1 MYIKDHAIAE
11 KSMDKDG
18 KWIAGWGTSPVDF
31 YISLKDYLKRDV
43 SLFNVLKPG
52 TTTRTEFTVTA
63 SGKMIRLF
71 FSNEYGKTPVTIHSV
86 SIARTE
92 PMVIG
97 GIIGGTAQNVTF
109 DGGKTTLII
118 PAGKTVVSDEIEF
131 PTSALEKLSVS
142 MFFESKTVVNTSGLY
157 SAVTYISNKV
167 KVPQINKP
175 SLRSPKKLCLTSGS
189 MACNFVPFLCGI
201 DVLSE
206 SKDAYSI
213 VMFGDSTFC
222 NDAFIH
228 LTERILTT
236 GHTDISV
243 VNKAISGNKLLHR
256 GYGLIGNFYGD
267 SAISRFSRDVLG
279 QSGVKAVIVKIGI
292 NDITHPNIVSMKG
305 KVPVVTAKDMTDA
318 YTLLAERAHENGIKI
333 FLSKIAPWNGY
344 ERNFL
349 GKKGDLTWTKE
360 QYDFC
365 CEVNRWIE
373 NNDVCDGFIDTDEL
387 ADPNDITRL
396 YKPFTTDCMHFSPL
410 GAIAFSDITDLKML
424 GIDGEAQILIDTKYR
439 YFPREMNLRTEESG
453 DFGEQFEQI
462 KGFVSQLTDHMRFKT
477 GK

>member
-1 MYIKDHAIAE
+1 MYIKDHAMAV
-11 KSMDKDG
+11 KSTNKDG

-31 YISLKDYLKRDV
+31 YISLKDYLKKDI
-43 SLFNVLKPG
+43 SLFNVLKAG

-63 SGKMIRLF
+63 SGKMIRLY
-71 FSNEYGKTPVTIHSV
+71 FSNEYGKTPVTIDAV

-92 PMVIG
+92 PVDTAC
-97 GIIGGTAQNVTF
+97 IIGGTTQNVTF
-109 DGGKTTLII
+109 DGGKTSLTIS
-118 PAGKTVVSDEIEF
+118 AGETVVSDEIEF

-142 MFFESKTVVNTSGLY
+142 MFFKNQTVVNTSGLY
-157 SAVTYISNKV
+157 SAVTYLSNKV
-167 KVPQINKP
+167 RYPQINK
-175 SLRSPKKLCLTSGS
+175 SNLRSPKKLCLSSGS
-189 MACNFVPFLCGI
+189 MACNLVPFFCGI

-228 LTERILTT
+228 LTERIIAT
-236 GHTDISV
+236 GHSDISV
-243 VNKAISGNKLLHR
+243 VNKAISGNKLLNR

-267 SAISRFSRDVLG
+267 SAVTRFSRDVLG

-292 NDITHPNIVSMKG
+292 NDITHPNILSMKG
-305 KVPVVTAKDMTDA
+305 QVPIVSVQEMIDA
-318 YTLLAERAHENGIKI
+318 YTLLAKQAHENGIRI

-365 CEVNRWIE
+365 CELNRWIE
-373 NNDVCDGFIDTDEL
+373 NNDICDGFIETDEL

-410 GAIAFSDITDLKML
+410 GAIAFSDIIDLPLL
-424 GIDGEAQILIDTKYR
+424 GIDGEAPMLIDTKYR

-462 KGFVSQLTDHMRFKT
+462 RGFISQMTDHMKLKMRK
-477 GK
+477 

>member
-1 MYIKDHAIAE
+1 MYIKNHAMAE
-11 KSMDKDG
+11 KSTNKDG

-31 YISLKDYLKRDV
+31 YISLKDYLKKDI
-43 SLFNVLKPG
+43 SLFNVLKAG

-63 SGKMIRLF
+63 SGKMIRLS
-71 FSNEYGKTPVTIHSV
+71 FSNEYGKTPVTIDAV

-92 PMVIG
+92 PVEPA

-109 DGGKTTLII
+109 DGGKTSLTI

-142 MFFESKTVVNTSGLY
+142 MFFENQTVVNTSGLY
-157 SAVTYISNKV
+157 SAVTYTSKKV
-167 KVPQINKP
+167 KYSQINKS
-175 SLRSPKKLCLTSGS
+175 SLRSPKKLCLSSGT
-189 MACNFVPFLCGI
+189 MACNFIPFLCGI

-206 SKDAYSI
+206 SENAYSI

-228 LTERILTT
+228 LTERILSA

-243 VNKAISGNKLLHR
+243 VNKSISGNKLLHQ
-256 GYGLIGNFYGD
+256 GGGLIGNFYGD
-267 SAISRFSRDVLG
+267 SAISRFERDVLN
-279 QSGVKAVIVKIGI
+279 QAGVKTVIIKLGI
-292 NDITHPNIVSMKG
+292 NDITHPNILSMKG
-305 KVPVVTAKDMTDA
+305 KVPTVTAKQITDG
-318 YTLLAERAHENGIKI
+318 YTLLAERAHEKGIKVY
-333 FLSKIAPWNGY
+333 LSKIAPWNGY
-344 ERNFL
+344 EREIL
-349 GKKGDLTWTKE
+349 GKKGDLTWTKD
-360 QYDFC
+360 QYDYC

-396 YKPFTTDCMHFSPL
+396 YRPFTTDCMHFSPL
-410 GAIAFSDITDLKML
+410 GAIAFSDIIDLPIL
-424 GIDGEAQILIDTKYR
+424 GIDGEAPMLIDTKYR

-462 KGFVSQLTDHMRFKT
+462 KGFISQMTDHMRLKM
-477 GK
+477 KK

>member
-1 MYIKDHAIAE
+1 MYIKNHAMAE
-11 KSMDKDG
+11 KSTNKDG

-31 YISLKDYLKRDV
+31 YISLKDYLKKDI
-43 SLFNVLKPG
+43 SLFNVLKAG

-63 SGKMIRLF
+63 SGKMIRLS
-71 FSNEYGKTPVTIHSV
+71 FSNEYGKTPVTIDAV

-92 PMVIG
+92 PVEPA

-109 DGGKTTLII
+109 DGGKTSLTI

-142 MFFESKTVVNTSGLY
+142 MFFENQTVVNTSGLY
-157 SAVTYISNKV
+157 SAVTYTSKKV
-167 KVPQINKP
+167 KYSQINKS
-175 SLRSPKKLCLTSGS
+175 SLRSPKKLCLSSGT
-189 MACNFVPFLCGI
+189 MACNFIPFLCGI

-206 SKDAYSI
+206 SESAYSI

-228 LTERILTT
+228 LTERILSA

-243 VNKAISGNKLLHR
+243 VNKSISGNKLLHQ
-256 GYGLIGNFYGD
+256 GGGLIGNFYGD
-267 SAISRFSRDVLG
+267 SAISRFERDVLN
-279 QSGVKAVIVKIGI
+279 QAGVKTVIIKLGI
-292 NDITHPNIVSMKG
+292 NDITHPNILSMKG
-305 KVPVVTAKDMTDA
+305 KVPTVTAKQITDG
-318 YTLLAERAHENGIKI
+318 YTLLAERAHEKGIKVY
-333 FLSKIAPWNGY
+333 LSKIAPWNGY
-344 ERNFL
+344 EREIL
-349 GKKGDLTWTKE
+349 GKKGDLTWTKD
-360 QYDFC
+360 QYDYC

-396 YKPFTTDCMHFSPL
+396 YRPFTTDCMHFSPL
-410 GAIAFSDITDLKML
+410 GAIAFSDIIDLPIL
-424 GIDGEAQILIDTKYR
+424 GIDGEAPMLIDTKYR

-462 KGFVSQLTDHMRFKT
+462 KGFISQMTDHMRLKM
-477 GK
+477 KK

>member
-1 MYIKDHAIAE
+1 MYIKNHAMAE
-11 KSMDKDG
+11 KSTNKDG

-31 YISLKDYLKRDV
+31 YISLKDYLKKDI
-43 SLFNVLKPG
+43 SLFNVLKAG

-63 SGKMIRLF
+63 SGKMIRLS
-71 FSNEYGKTPVTIHSV
+71 FSNEYGKTPVTINAV

-92 PMVIG
+92 PVEPA

-109 DGGKTTLII
+109 DGGKTSLTI

-142 MFFESKTVVNTSGLY
+142 MFFENQTVVNTSGLY
-157 SAVTYISNKV
+157 SAVTYTSKKV
-167 KVPQINKP
+167 KYSQINKS
-175 SLRSPKKLCLTSGS
+175 SLRSPKKLCLSSGT
-189 MACNFVPFLCGI
+189 MACNFIPFLCGI

-206 SKDAYSI
+206 SENAYSI

-228 LTERILTT
+228 LTERILSA

-243 VNKAISGNKLLHR
+243 VNKSISGNKLLHQ
-256 GYGLIGNFYGD
+256 GGGLIGNFYGD
-267 SAISRFSRDVLG
+267 SAISRFERDVLN
-279 QSGVKAVIVKIGI
+279 QAGVKTVIIKLGI
-292 NDITHPNIVSMKG
+292 NDITHPNILSMKG
-305 KVPVVTAKDMTDA
+305 KVPTVTAKQITDG
-318 YTLLAERAHENGIKI
+318 YTLLAERAHEKGIKVY
-333 FLSKIAPWNGY
+333 LSKIAPWNGY
-344 ERNFL
+344 EREIL
-349 GKKGDLTWTKE
+349 GKKGDLTWTKD

-373 NNDVCDGFIDTDEL
+373 HNDVCDGFIDTDEL

-396 YKPFTTDCMHFSPL
+396 YRPFTTDCMHFSPL
-410 GAIAFSDITDLKML
+410 GAIAFSDIIDLPIL
-424 GIDGEAQILIDTKYR
+424 GIDGEAPMLIDTKYR

-462 KGFVSQLTDHMRFKT
+462 KGFISQMTDHMRLKM
-477 GK
+477 KK

>member
-1 MYIKDHAIAE
+1 MYIKNHAMAE
-11 KSMDKDG
+11 KSTNKDG

-31 YISLKDYLKRDV
+31 YISLKDYLKKDI
-43 SLFNVLKPG
+43 SLFNVLKAG

-63 SGKMIRLF
+63 SGKMIRLS
-71 FSNEYGKTPVTIHSV
+71 FSNEYGKTPVTIDAV

-92 PMVIG
+92 PVEPA

-109 DGGKTTLII
+109 DGGKTSLTI

-142 MFFESKTVVNTSGLY
+142 MFFENQTVVNTSGLY
-157 SAVTYISNKV
+157 SAVTYTSKKV
-167 KVPQINKP
+167 KYSQINKS
-175 SLRSPKKLCLTSGS
+175 SLRSPKKLCLSSGT
-189 MACNFVPFLCGI
+189 MACNFIPFLCGI

-206 SKDAYSI
+206 SENAYSI

-228 LTERILTT
+228 LTERILSA

-243 VNKAISGNKLLHR
+243 VNKSISGNKLLHQ
-256 GYGLIGNFYGD
+256 GGGLIGNFYGD
-267 SAISRFSRDVLG
+267 SAISRFERDVLN
-279 QSGVKAVIVKIGI
+279 QAGVKTVIIKLGI
-292 NDITHPNIVSMKG
+292 NDITHPNILSMKG
-305 KVPVVTAKDMTDA
+305 KVPTVTAKQITDG
-318 YTLLAERAHENGIKI
+318 YTLLAERAHEKGIKVY
-333 FLSKIAPWNGY
+333 LSKIAPWNGY
-344 ERNFL
+344 EREIL
-349 GKKGDLTWTKE
+349 GKKGDLTWTKD
-360 QYDFC
+360 QYDYC
-365 CEVNRWIE
+365 CEVNRWIV

-396 YKPFTTDCMHFSPL
+396 YRPFTTDCMHFSPL
-410 GAIAFSDITDLKML
+410 GAIAFSDIIDLPML
-424 GIDGEAQILIDTKYR
+424 GIDGEAPMLIDTKYR

-462 KGFVSQLTDHMRFKT
+462 KGFISQMTDHMRLKM
-477 GK
+477 KK

>member
-1 MYIKDHAIAE
+1 MYIKNHAMAE
-11 KSMDKDG
+11 KSTNKDG

-31 YISLKDYLKRDV
+31 YISLKDYLKKDI
-43 SLFNVLKPG
+43 SLFNVLKTG

-63 SGKMIRLF
+63 SGKMIRLS
-71 FSNEYGKTPVTIHSV
+71 FSNEYGKTPVTIDAV

-92 PMVIG
+92 PVEPA

-109 DGGKTTLII
+109 DGGKTSLTI

-142 MFFESKTVVNTSGLY
+142 MFFENQTVVNTSGLY
-157 SAVTYISNKV
+157 SAVTYTSKKV
-167 KVPQINKP
+167 KYSQINKS
-175 SLRSPKKLCLTSGS
+175 SLRSPKKLCLSSGT
-189 MACNFVPFLCGI
+189 MACNFIPFLCGI

-206 SKDAYSI
+206 SENAYSI

-228 LTERILTT
+228 LTERILSA

-243 VNKAISGNKLLHR
+243 VNKSISGNKLLHQ
-256 GYGLIGNFYGD
+256 GGGLIGNFYGD
-267 SAISRFSRDVLG
+267 SAISRFERDVLN
-279 QSGVKAVIVKIGI
+279 QAGVKTVIIKLGI
-292 NDITHPNIVSMKG
+292 NDITHPNILSMKG
-305 KVPVVTAKDMTDA
+305 KVPTVTAKQITDG
-318 YTLLAERAHENGIKI
+318 YTLLAERAHEKGIKVY
-333 FLSKIAPWNGY
+333 LSKIAPWNGY
-344 ERNFL
+344 EREIL
-349 GKKGDLTWTKE
+349 GKKGDLTWTKD
-360 QYDFC
+360 QYDYC
-365 CEVNRWIE
+365 CEVNRWIV

-396 YKPFTTDCMHFSPL
+396 YRPFTTDCMHFSPL
-410 GAIAFSDITDLKML
+410 GAIAFSDIIDLPIL
-424 GIDGEAQILIDTKYR
+424 GIDGEAPMLIDTKYR

-462 KGFVSQLTDHMRFKT
+462 KGFISQMTDHMRLKM
-477 GK
+477 KK

>member
-1 MYIKDHAIAE
+1 MYIKNHAMAE
-11 KSMDKDG
+11 KSTNKDG

-31 YISLKDYLKRDV
+31 YISLKDYLKKDI
-43 SLFNVLKPG
+43 SLFNVLKAG

-63 SGKMIRLF
+63 SGKMIRLS
-71 FSNEYGKTPVTIHSV
+71 FSNEYGKTPVTINAV

-92 PMVIG
+92 PVEPA

-109 DGGKTTLII
+109 DGGKTSLTI

-142 MFFESKTVVNTSGLY
+142 MFFENQTVVNTSGLY
-157 SAVTYISNKV
+157 SAVTYTSKKV
-167 KVPQINKP
+167 KYSQINKS
-175 SLRSPKKLCLTSGS
+175 SLRSPKKLCLSSGT
-189 MACNFVPFLCGI
+189 MACNFIPFLCGI

-206 SKDAYSI
+206 SENAYSI

-228 LTERILTT
+228 LTERILSA

-243 VNKAISGNKLLHR
+243 VNKSISGNKLLHQ
-256 GYGLIGNFYGD
+256 GGGLIGNFYGD
-267 SAISRFSRDVLG
+267 SAISRFERDVLN
-279 QSGVKAVIVKIGI
+279 QAGVKTVIIKLGI
-292 NDITHPNIVSMKG
+292 NDITHPNILSMKG
-305 KVPVVTAKDMTDA
+305 KVPTVTAKQITDG
-318 YTLLAERAHENGIKI
+318 YTLLAERAHEKGIKVY
-333 FLSKIAPWNGY
+333 LSKIAPWNGY
-344 ERNFL
+344 EREIL
-349 GKKGDLTWTKE
+349 GKKGDLTWTKD

-373 NNDVCDGFIDTDEL
+373 HNDVCDGFIDTDEL

-396 YKPFTTDCMHFSPL
+396 YRPFTTDCMHFSPL
-410 GAIAFSDITDLKML
+410 GAIAFSDIIDLPML
-424 GIDGEAQILIDTKYR
+424 GIDGEAPMLIDTKYR

-462 KGFVSQLTDHMRFKT
+462 KGFISQMTDHMRLK
-477 GK
+477 KKK

>member
-1 MYIKDHAIAE
+1 MYIKNHAMAE
-11 KSMDKDG
+11 KSTNKDG

-31 YISLKDYLKRDV
+31 YISLKDYLKKDI
-43 SLFNVLKPG
+43 SLFNVLKAG

-63 SGKMIRLF
+63 SGKMIRLS
-71 FSNEYGKTPVTIHSV
+71 FSNEYGKTPVTIDAV

-92 PMVIG
+92 PVEPA

-109 DGGKTTLII
+109 DGGKTSLTI

-142 MFFESKTVVNTSGLY
+142 MFFENQTVVNTSGLY
-157 SAVTYISNKV
+157 SAVTYTSKKV
-167 KVPQINKP
+167 KYSQINKS
-175 SLRSPKKLCLTSGS
+175 SLRSPKKLCLSSGT
-189 MACNFVPFLCGI
+189 MACNFIPFLCGI

-206 SKDAYSI
+206 SENAYSI

-228 LTERILTT
+228 LTERILSA

-243 VNKAISGNKLLHR
+243 VNKSISGNKLLHQ
-256 GYGLIGNFYGD
+256 GGGLIGNFYGD
-267 SAISRFSRDVLG
+267 SAISRFERDVLN
-279 QSGVKAVIVKIGI
+279 QAGVKTVIIKLGI
-292 NDITHPNIVSMKG
+292 NDITHPNILSMKG
-305 KVPVVTAKDMTDA
+305 KVPTVTAKQITDG
-318 YTLLAERAHENGIKI
+318 YTLLAERAHEKGIKVY
-333 FLSKIAPWNGY
+333 LSKIAPWNGY
-344 ERNFL
+344 EREIL
-349 GKKGDLTWTKE
+349 GKKGDLTWTKD
-360 QYDFC
+360 QYDYC
-365 CEVNRWIE
+365 CEVNRWIV

-396 YKPFTTDCMHFSPL
+396 YRPFTTDCMHFSPL
-410 GAIAFSDITDLKML
+410 GAIAFSDIIDLPIL
-424 GIDGEAQILIDTKYR
+424 GIDGEAPMLIDTKYR

-462 KGFVSQLTDHMRFKT
+462 KGFISQMTDHMRLKM
-477 GK
+477 KK

>member
-1 MYIKDHAIAE
+1 MYIKNHAMAE
-11 KSMDKDG
+11 KSTNKDG

-31 YISLKDYLKRDV
+31 YISLKDYLKKDI
-43 SLFNVLKPG
+43 SLFNVLKAG

-63 SGKMIRLF
+63 SGKMIRLS
-71 FSNEYGKTPVTIHSV
+71 FSNEYGKTPVTIDAV

-92 PMVIG
+92 PVEPA

-109 DGGKTTLII
+109 DGGKTSLTI

-142 MFFESKTVVNTSGLY
+142 MFFENQTVVNTSGLY
-157 SAVTYISNKV
+157 SAVTYTSKKV
-167 KVPQINKP
+167 KYSLINKS
-175 SLRSPKKLCLTSGS
+175 SLRSPKKLCLSSGT
-189 MACNFVPFLCGI
+189 MACNFIPFLCGI

-206 SKDAYSI
+206 SENAYSI

-228 LTERILTT
+228 LTERILSA

-243 VNKAISGNKLLHR
+243 VNKSISGNKLLHQ
-256 GYGLIGNFYGD
+256 GGGLIGNFYGD
-267 SAISRFSRDVLG
+267 SAISRFERDVLN
-279 QSGVKAVIVKIGI
+279 QAGVKTVIIKLGI
-292 NDITHPNIVSMKG
+292 NDITHPNILSMKG
-305 KVPVVTAKDMTDA
+305 KVPTVTAKQITDG
-318 YTLLAERAHENGIKI
+318 YTLLAERAHEKGIKVY
-333 FLSKIAPWNGY
+333 LSKIAPWNGY
-344 ERNFL
+344 EREIL
-349 GKKGDLTWTKE
+349 GKKGDLTWTKD
-360 QYDFC
+360 QYDYC

-396 YKPFTTDCMHFSPL
+396 YRPFTTDCMHFSPL
-410 GAIAFSDITDLKML
+410 GAIAFSDIIDLPIL
-424 GIDGEAQILIDTKYR
+424 GIDGEAPMLIDTKYR

-462 KGFVSQLTDHMRFKT
+462 KGFISQMTDHMRLKM
-477 GK
+477 KK

>member
-1 MYIKDHAIAE
+1 MYIKDHAMAE
-11 KSMDKDG
+11 KSTNKNG

-31 YISLKDYLKRDV
+31 YISLKDYLKKDV
-43 SLFNVLKPG
+43 SLFNVLKAG

-63 SGKMIRLF
+63 SGKMIRLY
-71 FSNEYGKTPVTIHSV
+71 FSNEYGKTPVTIDAV

-92 PMVIG
+92 PVEPAC
-97 GIIGGTAQNVTF
+97 IIGGTAQNVTF
-109 DGGKTTLII
+109 DGGKTSLTI
-118 PAGKTVVSDEIEF
+118 PAGKTAVSDEIEF
-131 PTSALEKLSVS
+131 PTNALEKLSVS
-142 MFFESKTVVNTSGLY
+142 MFFENQTVVNTSGLY
-157 SAVTYISNKV
+157 SAVTYTSKKV
-167 KVPQINKP
+167 KYSQINKS
-175 SLRSPKKLCLTSGS
+175 SLRSPKKLCLSSGT
-189 MACNFVPFLCGI
+189 MACNFIPFLCGV

-206 SKDAYSI
+206 SETAYSI

-228 LTERILTT
+228 LTERILSA

-243 VNKAISGNKLLHR
+243 VNKSISGNKLLHQ
-256 GYGLIGNFYGD
+256 GGGLIGNFYGV
-267 SAISRFSRDVLG
+267 SAISRFERDVLR
-279 QSGVKAVIVKIGI
+279 QSGVKTVIMKLGI
-292 NDITHPNIVSMKG
+292 NDITHPNILSMKG
-305 KVPVVTAKDMTDA
+305 KVPAVTAKQITDG
-318 YTLLAERAHENGIKI
+318 YTLLAERAHEKGIKI
-333 FLSKIAPWNGY
+333 YLSKVAPWNGY
-344 ERNFL
+344 EREIL
-349 GKKGDLTWTKE
+349 GKKGDLSWTKD

-410 GAIAFSDITDLKML
+410 GAIAFSDIIDLPML
-424 GIDGEAQILIDTKYR
+424 GIDGEAPMLIDTKYR

-462 KGFVSQLTDHMRFKT
+462 KGFISQMTDHMRLK
-477 GK
+477 KKK